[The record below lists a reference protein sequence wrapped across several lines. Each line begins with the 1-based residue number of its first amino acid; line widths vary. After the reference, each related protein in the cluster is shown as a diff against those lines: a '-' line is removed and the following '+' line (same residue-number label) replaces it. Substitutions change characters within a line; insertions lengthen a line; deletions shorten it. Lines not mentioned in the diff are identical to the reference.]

1 MISVIAV
8 CSTVLG
14 EGSFCS
20 ETSPELLT
28 SCQMTSTASGL
39 ISRYQARRPGRPGRR
54 RAWLAV
60 PAAPGAPPRRGVAAG
75 A

>member
-14 EGSFCS
+14 DGSFCS

-39 ISRYQARRPGRPGRR
+39 ISRYQARRPGRR
-54 RAWLAV
+54 RAAGV
-60 PAAPGAPPRRGVAAG
+60 ACGAAAAPGVAAALDPG
-75 A
+75 RA